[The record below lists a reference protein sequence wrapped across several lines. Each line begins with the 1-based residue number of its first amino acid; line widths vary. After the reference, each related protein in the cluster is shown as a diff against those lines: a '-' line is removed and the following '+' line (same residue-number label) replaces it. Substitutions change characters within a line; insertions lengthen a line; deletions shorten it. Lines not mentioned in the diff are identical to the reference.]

1 MDSDK
6 KANIVT
12 VTILLRWTGSYL
24 VFTILIFLPYLML
37 FQCVL
42 HVLWWMILPV
52 LTVQEAFNIEMKFRA
67 RQLNTIPQKVA

>member
-12 VTILLRWTGSYL
+12 VTIPLGWTGSYL
-24 VFTILIFLPYLML
+24 VFTILIFPPYLML

-42 HVLWWMILPV
+42 HVSWWMILRV
-52 LTVQEAFNIEMKFRA
+52 LTVQKAFNIERQFRA
-67 RQLNTIPQKVA
+67 RQLNKIPGKIA